1 MATPPPPRHGPF
13 GDRAFR
19 FALRGCGVLV
29 VVGTALILL
38 TGGAVEAVGV
48 NLVVLGGLGG
58 LIGGGGLLLE
68 RRQAARDAGPPEMG
82 G

>member
-19 FALRGCGVLV
+19 FAFRGCAVLV
-29 VVGTALILL
+29 VLGAALILL
-38 TGGAVEAVGV
+38 TGGAVESVGV
-48 NLVVLGGLGG
+48 NLVVLGALGG
-58 LIGGGGLLLE
+58 LIGAGGLLLE
-68 RRQAARDAGPPEMG
+68 RRQARRQAGPPEVG